1 MHNWKLSRN
10 GWGDSAHE
18 YGDQTRSYDF
28 SRVREVLAIVGLTP
42 IEEDRGPGRRTEVH
56 TATVEE
62 PVVASRSE
70 QAILR
75 DMSIGTDQQFQI
87 QEALEL
93 LADMLD
99 ALEEIPDVLDRMLV
113 AEAQFDA
120 ANWRRRLQALL
131 RAEAPEVPDDQNDL
145 FGD

>member
-1 MHNWKLSRN
+1 MSMEIRPDRMISL
-10 GWGDSAHE
+10 G
-18 YGDQTRSYDF
+18 YGKYWRSD
-28 SRVREVLAIVGLTP
+28 AIVGLTP

-75 DMSIGTDQQFQI
+75 DMSVGTDQQFQI